1 MECNKESGERIKTGD
16 VFDLKTNMGRDNMHV
31 QCLIVD
37 DEVELAQM
45 TCEYFEMFGVSCKYV
60 ETAWECLAF
69 LDENTAGLILLDINL
84 VNESGFSLC
93 KKIRETSDIPILF
106 ISARDS
112 DSDVLIALNIGGDD
126 YIKKPYSLSV
136 LLAKVQ
142 VVLKRMEAGRRAVSC
157 IKEEAL
163 QQEAG
168 RMDGTGVVNDVAMD
182 GGADNAKVAG
192 SSPEGGS
199 DSGAG
204 SSSEGGRGTE
214 QTSGTLLRLAE
225 EKLCVYLKK
234 NRTEAQSGAGEQ
246 EIPLKAK
253 EFALLKCLYEH
264 RGTIVTKEQL
274 FLSVWGDAFYSD
286 GTLNVHIRRL
296 REKLEEDPSEPKLIK
311 TVWGTGYMLEG

>member
-1 MECNKESGERIKTGD
+1 MD
-16 VFDLKTNMGRDNMHV
+16 V

-60 ETAWECLAF
+60 ESAQECLTF
-69 LDENTAGLILLDINL
+69 LAENTVGLILLDINL

-93 KKIRETSDIPILF
+93 KKIRETLDIPILF

-142 VVLKRMEAGRRAVSC
+142 VVLKRMEAGRRAAAC
-157 IKEEAL
+157 IREEAL

-168 RMDGTGVVNDVAMD
+168 RVDGTGAVNDAATD
-182 GGADNAKVAG
+182 RGADNAKGAG
-192 SSPEGGS
+192 SGPGVGS

-204 SSSEGGRGTE
+204 SSSGSGRGTE

-234 NRTEAQSGAGEQ
+234 NAAGAQSSAGEQ